1 MFHHRVVFVGSVV
14 VLVVGVGATS
24 LNSNAGLDC
33 QAGVAPNV
41 DAVTAFLRNFCYR
54 KLGWAND
61 IRVRPTGPVID
72 GIQYGVHGN
81 VRIWYPPAVLDWL
94 KRGRPNKAKLPDG
107 TLVVKEQYD
116 GVTADQPGNLS
127 GWTWML
133 KAASAS
139 HAGWLWGYT
148 DLKNDDW
155 NVAEHF
161 LPYCINCH
169 AGANNKQLLFSSLS
183 TIVGDYVTHGTI
195 DTAAPNGVPPTAKPH
210 GGIHQMQD
218 LPHPKTAPDPDF
230 LALFDQIGVTGPDEI
245 LHLPPAAKDRVV
257 PPAGELKHFVTSDVC
272 SACHDA
278 NSELT
283 YQLPDM
289 MVIDGDGEHLNLSPY
304 GEWSASVMGLSGRDP
319 IFHAQ
324 LESEKALHP
333 DLGNII
339 DNTCYRCHGSM
350 GQHQLHIDHGE
361 ERNFSHDMIY
371 AAGDHPDAKY
381 GALARDGISC
391 GVCHRIAEKDLG
403 QPETFTGQFNLG
415 PADTIYGPFADPKTH
430 AMDQA
435 TGILPEHAPWIK
447 ESRLCGTCHTVV
459 LPVLDVDR
467 RYDAAQFAA
476 APKTHEQTTYL
487 EWLNSAY
494 QDVSQPVDAGSV
506 KRCQT
511 CHMPQSYDGKP
522 LSFRIANIQDSR
534 FPYNENL
541 ADVEKVDVEPR
552 QPFSRHT
559 LLGINLFVM
568 EMFQQFSDVLGVQ
581 TKDPN
586 IASREHPVPSLH
598 FAEQEAVR
606 LAREQTATVSIDKIA
621 RGDESLEVDVTVTNL
636 AGHKFPSGVGFR
648 RAFLELRVEDAEG
661 RLLWG
666 SGVPSN
672 LGVILDGEGKPL
684 ATEFSKREVQPHYAV
699 ITAQDEAQ
707 IYETR
712 HRNSAGELTTSFL
725 ALKTEVKDNRLLPA
739 GWREDGPYADIT
751 APKGI
756 NGDPAYADG
765 SGSDRL
771 SYRIPL
777 DAITAAVRLRAILH
791 YQTIPPYYLRDR
803 FATVQGPSTKR
814 LHFIASRLA
823 TEGTPIEGWT
833 VRVAETKVELD

>member
-1 MFHHRVVFVGSVV
+1 MFLHRIVFVASLVL
-14 VLVVGVGATS
+14 LVVGAGTNS
-24 LNSNAGLDC
+24 LMSDAGLDC
-33 QAGVAPNV
+33 QAVVQPNAK
-41 DAVTAFLRNFCYR
+41 AVTAFLRNFCYR
-54 KLGWAND
+54 NLGWAHD
-61 IRVRPTGPVID
+61 VRVRPTGPVVD
-72 GIQYGVHGN
+72 GIQFGVHGN
-81 VRIWYPPAVLDWL
+81 VRIWYPPPVFDWL
-94 KRGRPNKAKLPDG
+94 KRGRPEGTKLPDG

-116 GVTADQPGNLS
+116 GLTAGDPGNLS

-133 KAASAS
+133 RDASAS
-139 HAGWLWGYT
+139 HDGWLWGYT

-169 AGANNKQLLFSSLS
+169 AGADNQALLFSSLG
-183 TIVGDYVTHGTI
+183 TITGNYVTHSNI
-195 DTAAPNGVPPTAKPH
+195 DTALPNGAPPVAKPH
-210 GGIHQMQD
+210 GGVHVVRD
-218 LPHPKTAPDPDF
+218 LPQPRAAPDPDF
-230 LALFDQIGVTGPDEI
+230 LALFGQFGAADPSEI
-245 LHLPPAAKDRVV
+245 LHLPPASKDRVV
-257 PPAGELKHFVTSDVC
+257 PPAGAAKHFVTSDVC

-289 MVIDGDGEHLNLSPY
+289 MVIDEQGTHVNLSPY

-333 DLGNII
+333 GLGETI
-339 DNTCYRCHGSM
+339 DNVCYRCHGSM
-350 GQHQLHIDHGE
+350 GQHQLQIDHGDK
-361 ERNFSHDMIY
+361 RKFSHDMIY
-371 AAGDHPDAKY
+371 ATGDHPDAKY

-415 PADTIYGPFADPKTH
+415 PADTIYGPFADPKTY

-435 TGILPEHAPWIK
+435 TGASPEHAPWIK

-467 RYDAAQFAA
+467 KYDATSFAA

-487 EWLNSAY
+487 EWLNSKF
-494 QDVSQPVDAGSV
+494 QDAAEPVDETSV

-511 CHMPQSYDGKP
+511 CHMPQSYKGKP
-522 LSFRIANIQDSR
+522 LAFRIANIQDSR
-534 FPYNENL
+534 YPYAENL
-541 ADVEKVDVEPR
+541 ADAEKVDLKPR

-568 EMFQQFSDVLGVQ
+568 EMFQQFSQLLGVH

-586 IASREHPVPSLH
+586 IAAREHPLPSLLL
-598 FAEQEAVR
+598 AEEQALE
-606 LAREQTATVSIDKIA
+606 LAREQTATVSIDKVT
-621 RGDESLEVDVTVTNL
+621 RNGGNLEVDVNVTNL

-648 RAFLELRVEDAEG
+648 RAFIELRVEDESG
-661 RLLWG
+661 KLLWG
-666 SGVPSN
+666 SGVPSK
-672 LGVILDGEGKPL
+672 LGVILDGAGEPL
-684 ATEFSKREVQPHYAV
+684 ATEFSKREVQPHYER
-699 ITAQDEAQ
+699 ITAQDQAQ

-712 HRNSAGELTTSFL
+712 HLNSAGELTTSFL

-739 GWREDGPYADIT
+739 GWREGGPYAEIT

-756 NGDPAYADG
+756 DGDPAYEDG
-765 SGSDRL
+765 SGSDRIA
-771 SYRIPL
+771 YRIPR
-777 DAITAAVRLRAILH
+777 DAVSSAAKVRAILH
-791 YQTIPPYYLRDR
+791 YQTTPPYYLRDR
-803 FATVQGPSTKR
+803 FETAQGPATKR
-814 LHFIASRLA
+814 LHFIASHLA
-823 TEGTPIEGWT
+823 TVGTPIDGWT
-833 VRVAETKVELD
+833 LKIAEAKVDLD